1 MESQILI
8 KHEEDYYSLLA
19 SINQLP
25 QSLMEHEELQ
35 FMEVKIQ
42 DIPIDFNSSSMEIGE
57 GNSMKLDTWENIIAL
72 VTIRNKSLPP
82 RVLGNNRGNTGQVRG

>member
-25 QSLMEHEELQ
+25 QSLMEHEEELQ
-35 FMEVKIQ
+35 FMKVKIE
-42 DIPIDFNSSSMEIGE
+42 DIPIDFNSSSREIGE
-57 GNSMKLDTWENIIAL
+57 GNSMKLDDLENIT
-72 VTIRNKSLPP
+72 VC
-82 RVLGNNRGNTGQVRG
+82 